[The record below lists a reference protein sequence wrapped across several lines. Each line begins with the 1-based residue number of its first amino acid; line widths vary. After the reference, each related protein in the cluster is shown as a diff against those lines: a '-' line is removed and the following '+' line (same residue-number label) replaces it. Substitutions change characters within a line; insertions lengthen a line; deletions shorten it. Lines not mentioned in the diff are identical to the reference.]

1 MNPVDRG
8 EAAGRAA
15 RELLDPAYE
24 KEALIDLI
32 HRRVSQFLGDL
43 VDAVGG
49 GGSTGGIIAAALIVL
64 ILIGVMTLITWRLRR
79 TSRRRPPGVSG
90 LFGGRTMNAAD
101 HRREAERLAAESA
114 WTEAVQERLRAIA
127 RDLEE
132 RAIVDGMPGRTAH
145 ELATEA
151 SWSLPGF
158 AGELATAA
166 RSFDDVTY
174 GGIMGTR
181 EAYERMAS
189 LDDRL
194 RQARP
199 APLATAGAA
208 LGGPA
213 DGGPAGGGLAGGG
226 LAGGG
231 PTGGPGGGS
240 MGGPTACGTEGAA
253 G

>member
-8 EAAGRAA
+8 EAADRAA
-15 RELLDPAYE
+15 RELLDPGYE
-24 KEALIDLI
+24 HESLFDLI
-32 HRRVSQFLGDL
+32 HRRVTQFLGDL

-49 GGSTGGIIAAALIVL
+49 GGSAGGIIAAALIVA
-64 ILIGVMTLITWRLRR
+64 ILLGVMTLITWRLRR
-79 TSRRRPPGVSG
+79 TARQRAPGTSG

-101 HRREAERLAAESA
+101 HRREAERLAAEGA

-145 ELATEA
+145 ELANEA
-151 SWSLPGF
+151 AWSLPGF
-158 AGELATAA
+158 AGELAAAA

-174 GGIMGTR
+174 GGVLGTR

-199 APLATAGAA
+199 APLATAGAQ
-208 LGGPA
+208 LGHATGES
-213 DGGPAGGGLAGGG
+213 LAGGS
-226 LAGGG
+226 GGG
-231 PTGGPGGGS
+231 STGESPASGPGGGS
-240 MGGPTACGTEGAA
+240 TPAA
-253 G
+253 GGTGGGAG